1 MIHTMVRSLSVSLM
15 SLTLFVPLV
24 RAQDQSSKVQSPK
37 DALALK
43 TSAFKDHEYIP
54 AKYGCDIP
62 QAQGTP
68 MISPPLEWSNAPKGS
83 VTFALIMHDMGP
95 DPKRVLDPN
104 KLDVTH
110 WVVFDIPA
118 TVNSLP
124 EGVPVG
130 AAVQGGIQGAN
141 VHDVNGYQAPCPR
154 GVGPHYY
161 VFDLYALD
169 AKVNLPPGASRT
181 DLLKAMQDHI
191 IAQTTYTGLYNH

>member
-1 MIHTMVRSLSVSLM
+1 MIRTMIRSLTVLIMSV
-15 SLTLFVPLV
+15 TLFVPLV
-24 RAQDQSSKVQSPK
+24 RAQDQVAKVPSSK
-37 DALALK
+37 DALVLK

-68 MISPPLEWSNAPKGS
+68 MISPPLEWSKAPKGA
-83 VTFALIMHDMGP
+83 VTLALIMHDIGANP
-95 DPKRVLDPN
+95 QRTIDPAH
-104 KLDVTH
+104 LDVTH
-110 WVVFDIPA
+110 WLVFDIPA

-130 AAVQGGIQGAN
+130 AAVQGGVQGAN

-169 AKVNLPPGASRT
+169 AKLNLPPGASRT
-181 DLLKAMQDHI
+181 DLLKAIQGHI
-191 IAQTTYTGLYNH
+191 IAQTIYTGLYNH